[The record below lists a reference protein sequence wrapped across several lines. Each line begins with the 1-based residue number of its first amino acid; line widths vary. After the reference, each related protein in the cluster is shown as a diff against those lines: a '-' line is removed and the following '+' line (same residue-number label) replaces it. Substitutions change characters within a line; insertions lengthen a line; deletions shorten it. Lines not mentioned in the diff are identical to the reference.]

1 MKYPIIPYRI
11 FPLGDSAV
19 TVDFDNSIDEKLNDD
34 ILKRVRHLRLNPP
47 EGMIEVTPAYSS
59 FTVYY
64 DVMALRRSDSSKT
77 SSFELIKKQLE
88 EFMLQS
94 LPDDLTNNRMIE
106 VPVCYSEEF
115 APDIEKLAVT
125 KNLSVEEVIQIHLS
139 GNYKVYMLGF
149 LPGFAYMGKVD
160 ERISMPRKTKPENVM
175 SGSVGIAGT
184 QTGIYPLTSPG
195 GWHIIGRTLLKLFDK
210 EKEDS
215 VLLKP
220 GDKVRFTSISK
231 HEFENY

>member
-11 FPLGDSAV
+11 FPLGDSAI
-19 TVDFDNSIDEKLNDD
+19 TVDFDSSIDDKLNDD
-34 ILKRVRHLRLNPP
+34 ILKRVRHLRLSPP
-47 EGMIEVTPAYSS
+47 EGMIEATPAYSS

-64 DVMALRRSDSSKT
+64 DVMVLRRSDNSKT
-77 SSFELIKKQLE
+77 SAFELMKKQLE
-88 EFMLQS
+88 EFMLQTLS
-94 LPDDLTNNRMIE
+94 ENLSNNKMTE

-115 APDIEKLAVT
+115 APDLEKLAIA
-125 KNLSVEEVIQIHLS
+125 KNLTVEEVIQIHQS

-149 LPGFAYMGKVD
+149 LPGFAYMGQVD
-160 ERISMPRKTKPENVM
+160 ERISMPRKIKPENVM
-175 SGSVGIAGT
+175 SGSIGIAGT

-195 GWHIIGRTLLKLFDK
+195 GWHIIGRTPLKLFDK

-220 GDKVRFTSISK
+220 GDRVRFTSISK
-231 HEFENY
+231 YEFENY

>member
-11 FPLGDSAV
+11 FPLGDSAI
-19 TVDFDNSIDEKLNDD
+19 TVDFDSSIDDKLNDD

-64 DVMALRRSDSSKT
+64 DVMTLRRSDNSKK
-77 SSFELIKKQLE
+77 SSFELMKKLLE

-94 LPDDLTNNRMIE
+94 LPGNLPDNRIIE
-106 VPVCYSEEF
+106 VPVCYSKEF
-115 APDIEKLAVT
+115 APDLENLAVT

-139 GNYKVYMLGF
+139 RNYKVYMLGF
-149 LPGFAYMGKVD
+149 LPGFAYMGQVD
-160 ERISMPRKTKPENVM
+160 ERISMPRKIKPENVM
-175 SGSVGIAGT
+175 GGSIGIAGT
-184 QTGIYPLTSPG
+184 QTGIYPLASPG
-195 GWHIIGRTLLKLFDK
+195 GWHIIGRTSLKLFDK

-220 GDKVRFTSISK
+220 GDRVRFTSISK